1 MGNEDAGVLSQIA
14 GGSATIENARES
26 TSADSF
32 ASSGRRF
39 EFEAGKLA
47 GEALGSFLLGFDS
60 LVRLR
65 GRRLLAATRLR
76 QESDQG

>member
-14 GGSATIENARES
+14 GESATIEDSRES

-39 EFEAGKLA
+39 EAGKLA
-47 GEALGSFLLGFDS
+47 RQALGPFLLGFD
-60 LVRLR
+60 
-65 GRRLLAATRLR
+65 
-76 QESDQG
+76 

>member
-1 MGNEDAGVLSQIA
+1 MGIEDAGVLSQIA
-14 GGSATIENARES
+14 GGSATIESSRES

-39 EFEAGKLA
+39 EDGKLA
-47 GEALGSFLLGFDS
+47 REALGSFLLGFDS

>member
-14 GGSATIENARES
+14 GGSATIESSRES
-26 TSADSF
+26 TSADSL

-39 EFEAGKLA
+39 EDGKLA
-47 GEALGSFLLGFDS
+47 REALGSFLLGFDS

-65 GRRLLAATRLR
+65 GRHCSP
-76 QESDQG
+76 QPG